1 MRGGWTWNSITEQRT
16 GDTTMATRELIA
28 GEVKRAPTHPGEVL
42 REDVLPALR
51 LSVTEAA
58 TVELSGSLGSLM
70 QASSVARRCVLLIGS
85 STRRYLS
92 TLTTCS
98 SIKWLVERLK
108 RAWPASYANA
118 QIPRSL
124 ESRKTELSYS
134 SRP

>member
-58 TVELSGSLGSLM
+58 RELGVSRQTLHGILAKSHPVTPTMALRLGRFCGNGPDVWLRM
-70 QASSVARRCVLLIGS
+70 QASHDL
-85 STRRYLS
+85 
-92 TLTTCS
+92 
-98 SIKWLVERLK
+98 
-108 RAWPASYANA
+108 
-118 QIPRSL
+118 
-124 ESRKTELSYS
+124 
-134 SRP
+134 